1 MLTASCGRRQLNDE
15 LGPSA
20 WMLFMKAERAKI
32 KAEEQAAGK
41 GKGIDAITGKKKPRG
56 LSFTA
61 LGEEIGQRW
70 RALSEAER
78 EEW

>member
-1 MLTASCGRRQLNDE
+1 
-15 LGPSA
+15 
-20 WMLFMKAERAKI
+20 MLFMQAERAKI
-32 KAEEQAAGK
+32 KAEEEAVGR
-41 GKGIDAITGKKKPRG
+41 GYIDAKTGKKKLRKM
-56 LSFTA
+56 SFTA

>member
-1 MLTASCGRRQLNDE
+1 MQ
-15 LGPSA
+15 
-20 WMLFMKAERAKI
+20 AERAKI
-32 KAEEQAAGK
+32 KAEEEAVGR
-41 GKGIDAITGKKKPRG
+41 GYIDAKTGKKKLRKM
-56 LSFTA
+56 SFTA

>member
-1 MLTASCGRRQLNDE
+1 MGNLLFAVDKTGPTA
-15 LGPSA
+15 
-20 WMLFMKAERAKI
+20 WILFMKDTRAKI
-32 KAEEQAAGK
+32 KAEEEAAGK
-41 GKGIDAITGKKKPRG
+41 GKGIDPKTGKKKPRG
-56 LSFTA
+56 MSFTA